1 MAERIAAQMREI
13 NIEWLSRAAEF
24 GHLFQ
29 MRWLGE
35 RFFHLPG
42 DMQAIQ
48 DLVWQ
53 IRPEVIVQTGIAA
66 GGGPVFSASMLALA
80 GETGHVIAI
89 DPKVRPEVRERL
101 AAHPLQARIQII
113 EGESC
118 ADTTLQQVREQI
130 AVRGPVLVILDLT
143 HTHAHVLHELRSY
156 AELVTPGSYIIV
168 MDTIMEHLPAAM
180 FEGKPYGHGNNPA
193 TAAREFLATD
203 TRFEVDTE
211 IEDRVIMTLSPGGF
225 LKRVR

>member
-1 MAERIAAQMREI
+1 MAERIAAQMRKI

-53 IRPEVIVQTGIAA
+53 LKPEVIVQTGIAA
-66 GGGPVFSASMLALA
+66 GGGPVFSASMLAL
-80 GETGHVIAI
+80 TGTSGRVVAI
-89 DPKVRPEVRERL
+89 DPCLRPEVRERL
-101 AAHPLQARIQII
+101 AAHSLYKHMHLI

-118 ADTTLQQVREQI
+118 SAETLKQVREQI
-130 AVRGPVLVILDLT
+130 AGRGPVLVILDLT
-143 HTHAHVLHELRSY
+143 HTHAHVLLELRCYS
-156 AELVTPGSYIIV
+156 ELVTPGSYMIV
-168 MDTIMEHLPAAM
+168 MDTIMEYLPAKM

-193 TAAREFLATD
+193 IAAREFLATD
-203 TRFEVDTE
+203 HRFEVDTQ
-211 IEDRVIMTLSPGGF
+211 IEDRVIMTLSPDGF